1 MGLKSMAA
9 VVVGALGITGLA
21 LTASPGQQ
29 GTRTPGQM
37 TEAHVW
43 VDNQGRE
50 EAIPVDLRDV
60 HLDRPLRVQV
70 VNNDPQ
76 YGSSGPVQVRSVRTL
91 WDYQLLVVPQTADLA
106 MRLNTQGALG
116 WEAVGVLSQT
126 VEATTV
132 LLKRPR

>member
-1 MGLKSMAA
+1 MRLKSTAA

-43 VDNQGRE
+43 IDNHGRE
-50 EAIPVDLRDV
+50 EAIPVDLRDI
-60 HLDRPLRVQV
+60 HIDRPLRVQV
-70 VNNDPQ
+70 VNNDPE
-76 YGSSGPVQVRSVRTL
+76 YGSSGPVHVRPVRVL
-91 WDYQLLVVPQTADLA
+91 WDYQTLVVPRAADLA

-116 WEAVGVLSQT
+116 WEAIGVLSQT
-126 VEATTV
+126 AEATTV
-132 LLKRPR
+132 LLKRQR

>member
-1 MGLKSMAA
+1 MRLKTIAAA
-9 VVVGALGITGLA
+9 VLCSVLVLGFALA
-21 LTASPGQQ
+21 ASPGQQ

-43 VDNQGRE
+43 IDNQGRE

-60 HLDRPLRVQV
+60 HVDRPLRVQV

-91 WDYQLLVVPQTADLA
+91 WDYQTLVVPHAADQH
-106 MRLNTQGALG
+106 RHWIFHLG
-116 WEAVGVLSQT
+116 QAPGKS
-126 VEATTV
+126 
-132 LLKRPR
+132 PRRSRIHILRCLHL